1 MTTLAFLEGI
11 GSPMHWFIILVIALL
26 LFGRRLPEVG
36 RSLGKGIT
44 EFKKGLKDATED
56 VPTQPADPY
65 APGMGSQYGQGYNAQ
80 QLPPQ
85 GGYPQPNQGQPYQ
98 GQQFPPHQGYQ
109 GQPPA
114 GGYQGQGYQGPQ
126 PPPSPGPQ
134 PQVRPGQPGQPAM
147 AGRPEVRVTRNDMVD

>member
-56 VPTQPADPY
+56 GLSGQPQDP
-65 APGMGSQYGQGYNAQ
+65 YGQGQATQQPYQPQQLPQRPPYPPQPYQQGYNQAAYQQGYQGAQSPQGYPPQ

-85 GGYPQPNQGQPYQ
+85 AQQGQ
-98 GQQFPPHQGYQ
+98 
-109 GQPPA
+109 A
-114 GGYQGQGYQGPQ
+114 
-126 PPPSPGPQ
+126 PPPP
-134 PQVRPGQPGQPAM
+134 PGQAHPAM